1 MLQKRDCFT
10 NIGKLILWKD
20 LSTSFDETCE
30 VKKATNFEKLHE
42 MKKEK
47 KKEHLRQAIA
57 SHFRSEDI
65 SCVEKH
71 YLPQNTKHLKGKK
84 RQKGNI

>member
-1 MLQKRDCFT
+1 MDRSTTESTKHE
-10 NIGKLILWKD
+10 KVEA
-20 LSTSFDETCE
+20 TSFEETCE
-30 VKKATNFEKLHE
+30 VKKATSFEKLHE

-47 KKEHLRQAIA
+47 KKKEHLRQPIVF
-57 SHFRSEDI
+57 HFRSEDI

-71 YLPQNTKHLKGKK
+71 YLPQNTKRLKGKK

>member
-1 MLQKRDCFT
+1 
-10 NIGKLILWKD
+10 
-20 LSTSFDETCE
+20 
-30 VKKATNFEKLHE
+30 

-71 YLPQNTKHLKGKK
+71 YLPRNAKHLKGKK
-84 RQKGNI
+84 ATFEND